1 MLTYEQ
7 GVLHDPLINSQDDD
21 RHMEFQNAV
30 NAPRS
35 CELQR
40 ATHAKGGVRENQPEG
55 DPLPN
60 WNLNPANRIRTTME
74 ASVKLDGLEQCS
86 HSGCR
91 PKMKRAV
98 IF

>member
-1 MLTYEQ
+1 MLTYEH
-7 GVLHDPLINSQDDD
+7 GVLHDPLISSQDDD

-30 NAPRS
+30 NALRS

-40 ATHAKGGVRENQPEG
+40 ATHAKGEVRGNQPEG
-55 DPLPN
+55 EPLPN
-60 WNLNPANRIRTTME
+60 WNLNSANRIRTTME
-74 ASVKLDGLEQCS
+74 ASVKVSNNHCS
-86 HSGCR
+86 HSSCR